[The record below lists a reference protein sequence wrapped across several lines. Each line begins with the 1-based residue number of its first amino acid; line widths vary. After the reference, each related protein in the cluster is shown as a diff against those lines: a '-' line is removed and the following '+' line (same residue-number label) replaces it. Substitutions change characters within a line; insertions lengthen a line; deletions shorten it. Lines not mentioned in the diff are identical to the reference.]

1 MRKILF
7 SLVAVLFA
15 ITAVGQGGGNNT
27 TKVTIDGLTY
37 EVWSSSEHTAVVYAA
52 NTTITSAVIQP
63 TVTIGGTSYT
73 VTRIEG
79 SPNNVSQNGFKNCT
93 QLTSITIPEGVERI
107 GTSSFANCDALDSI
121 CFPASLECFS
131 ANSFYHCDVL
141 RSVRFLGSEAP
152 IFGCGDY
159 QAAEG
164 EEMIYTFDDCPLINT
179 LHLPFGATGYEPILH
194 FFMNINSGSGNNSGN
209 GNGGDSGNEGG
220 SGSGESNFV
229 IDGEYTIQDGEII
242 VVPENVGV
250 INNGKLTI
258 EDGGQLVLG
267 KDMTGEGGTDA
278 MAGQGVSNLLMGSNG
293 AGKWSFIG
301 APFNGYK
308 LAALDSVPGDVA
320 VSLWNY
326 SNGTWGTDWPT
337 IAADVTRAEGFL
349 VYPFSYNGDLK
360 FSTKPADEGYEDE
373 KYSVN
378 NGDFEVV
385 KNAVNVEGGNWT
397 ALANPYTFNLD
408 VATFLADQQGIA
420 PYNDI
425 QGGVVYTYNGAV
437 WKIRTDSLE
446 VTDGFMLNFTSA
458 GEKTISFKESQ
469 GRYKFYT
476 QAKSTA
482 AREFVTLTMFDGEID
497 VDVMFAH
504 NEEAEQGYDIFD
516 ANKMFT
522 TTGVAEPYFVTDGIA
537 LVKEEAKELPY
548 YATMNVRT
556 AEAKNVKFVAK
567 NIPEGLAVS
576 IIDGEEVVEMIEGA
590 EYATEVLAG
599 ENANRFKVL
608 VKKNVG
614 LADVKELD
622 VTIANS
628 NRYISI
634 STQEDV
640 KVEVYNTL
648 GQKVYETTE
657 TNFELNGVASG
668 AYVVKVQGAKAAKSQ
683 KIIVE

>member
-1 MRKILF
+1 MRKLLL

-15 ITAVGQGGGNNT
+15 ATAVGAT
-27 TKVTIDGLTY
+27 VTINGVTY
-37 EVWSSSEHTAVVYAA
+37 ETMNNGEACAYAA
-52 NTTITSAVIQP
+52 NTSITSAEVLAQ
-63 TVTIGGTSYT
+63 VTINGNVYN
-73 VTRIEG
+73 VTRIGSYNGIQEG
-79 SPNNVSQNGFKNCT
+79 FENCT
-93 QLTSITIPEGVERI
+93 NLSEIILPEGIKQIYNRAF
-107 GTSSFANCDALDSI
+107 SDCDALDSI
-121 CFPASLECFS
+121 ALPASLECF
-131 ANSFYHCDVL
+131 ATNAFHGCNNL
-141 RSVRFLGSEAP
+141 RVVNFLGADAP
-152 IFGCGDY
+152 VFGCGNYSITNPTQEDVLY
-159 QAAEG
+159 AF
-164 EEMIYTFDDCPLINT
+164 TNCPLINT
-179 LHLPFGATGYEPILH
+179 LYLPFEADMDGYHPILH
-194 FFMNINSGSGNNSGN
+194 FFANIGIENNQG
-209 GNGGDSGNEGG
+209 GNEGG
-220 SGSGESNFV
+220 SGTSNFV
-229 IDGEYTIQDGEII
+229 INEGETVTIENGEII
-242 VVPENVGV
+242 IIPESAGV
-250 INNGKLTI
+250 INNGNLVI

-293 AGKWSFIG
+293 VRKWSFLG

-308 LAALDSVPGDVA
+308 LAALDPVQGDVA

-326 SNGTWGTDWPT
+326 NNGTWGTDWPT

-349 VYPFSYNGDLK
+349 VYPFEYDGDLK

-373 KYSVN
+373 KYSIN
-378 NGDFEVV
+378 NGNFEVD
-385 KNAVNVEGGNWT
+385 KNAVNVSDGNWT

-408 VATFLADQQGIA
+408 VPTFLSDQQG
-420 PYNDI
+420 I

-437 WKIRTDSLE
+437 WKTQADSLE

-458 GEKTISFKESQ
+458 GPKTISFKESQ
-469 GRYKFYT
+469 GRYKFY

-504 NEEAEQGYDIFD
+504 NEDAEQGYDIFD
-516 ANKMFT
+516 ANKLFT

-548 YATMNVRT
+548 YATMNVRS

-576 IIDGEEVVEMIEGA
+576 IIDGEEVVEMVEGA

-608 VKKNVG
+608 IKKNVG
-614 LADVKELD
+614 LADVAELD

-668 AYVVKVQGAKAAKSQ
+668 AYVVKAYNNKASKTQ

>member
-15 ITAVGQGGGNNT
+15 ITAVGAT
-27 TKVTIDGLTY
+27 RTINGVTY
-37 EVWSSSEHTAVVYAA
+37 ETMSNGEACAYAA
-52 NTTITSAVIQP
+52 NTSITSAEVLAQVEINGVVYN
-63 TVTIGGTSYT
+63 VTKIGSYNYNQ
-73 VTRIEG
+73 E
-79 SPNNVSQNGFKNCT
+79 GFKNCT
-93 QLTSITIPEGVERI
+93 QLSEVILHEGLKTIA
-107 GTSSFANCDALDSI
+107 SQAFANCSSLTSMT
-121 CFPASLECFS
+121 FPASMETFS
-131 ANSFYHCDVL
+131 ANSFYNCDALVE
-141 RSVRFLGSEAP
+141 VTFLGQTAP
-152 IFGCGDY
+152 TFGYGTQYGGIEYAFANC
-159 QAAEG
+159 AN
-164 EEMIYTFDDCPLINT
+164 IST
-179 LHLPFGATGYEPILH
+179 LYLPFGATGYEPILH
-194 FFMNINSGSGNNSGN
+194 FFSHIQNGQGSGGT
-209 GNGGDSGNEGG
+209 GDGDNVTE
-220 SGSGESNFV
+220 GESNLV

-250 INNGKLTI
+250 VNNGKLTI

-267 KDMTGEGGTDA
+267 KDMTGEGGTEA
-278 MAGQGVSNLLMGSNG
+278 MAGQGVSGLLMGSNG

-373 KYSVN
+373 KYDIN

-385 KNAVNVEGGNWT
+385 KNAVNVANGNWT

-408 VATFLADQQGIA
+408 VPTFLSNQQG
-420 PYNDI
+420 I

-437 WKIRTDSLE
+437 WKPRTDSLE

-548 YATMNVRT
+548 YATMNVRS
-556 AEAKNVKFVAK
+556 EDAKNVKFVAK

-668 AYVVKVQGAKAAKSQ
+668 AYVVKAYNNNASKTQ
-683 KIIVE
+683 KIVVE

>member
-15 ITAVGQGGGNNT
+15 ITAVGQVEQS
-27 TKVTIDGLTY
+27 VTIGNVKYTVQYYILGNT
-37 EVWSSSEHTAVVYAA
+37 SSELVAGASA
-52 NTTITSAVIQP
+52 INRDITSANILGS
-63 TVTIGGTSYT
+63 VTIGNQEYDVVVAG
-73 VTRIEG
+73 
-79 SPNNVSQNGFKNCT
+79 QGFLYCDALSDLTINDGVRKINSAAFGYCT
-93 QLTSITIPEGVERI
+93 
-107 GTSSFANCDALDSI
+107 ALDSI
-121 CFPASLECFS
+121 TFPASLECLSTTCFS
-131 ANSFYHCDVL
+131 GCTSL
-141 RSVRFLGSEAP
+141 RVVTCLGTEAP
-152 IFGCGDY
+152 IFGCGDISDVSY
-159 QAAEG
+159 VEN
-164 EEMIYTFDDCPLINT
+164 TFSYCPVIST
-179 LHLPFGATGYEPILH
+179 LYLPFGANIDSYNPILH
-194 FFMNINSGSGNNSGN
+194 FFANIGIGNQGGN
-209 GNGGDSGNEGG
+209 QGGNEDENEGG
-220 SGSGESNFV
+220 NQGGGTGITNFV
-229 IDGEYTIQDGEII
+229 INEGETVTINNNEII
-242 VVPENVGV
+242 IIPESAGV
-250 INNGKLTI
+250 INNGNLTI

-267 KDMTGEGGTDA
+267 KDMTGEGGTEA
-278 MAGQGVSNLLMGSNG
+278 MAGQGVSGLLMGSNG
-293 AGKWSFIG
+293 AGKWSFLG

-308 LAALDSVPGDVA
+308 LAALDPVEGDVA

-360 FSTKPADEGYEDE
+360 FSTKPADEGYQDE
-373 KYSVN
+373 KYSIN

-385 KNAVNVEGGNWT
+385 KNAVNVEGGKWT

-408 VATFLADQQGIA
+408 VATFLADQQGI
-420 PYNDI
+420 

-437 WKIRTDSLE
+437 WKTRTDSLE

-516 ANKMFT
+516 ANKLFA

-548 YATMNVRT
+548 YATMNVRSDD
-556 AEAKNVKFVAK
+556 AKNVKFVAK

-614 LADVKELD
+614 IADVEELD
-622 VTIANS
+622 VTITNN
-628 NRYISI
+628 NRQVNI
-634 STQEDV
+634 TADKAV
-640 KVEVYNTL
+640 RTEVYNIL

-668 AYVVKVQGAKAAKSQ
+668 AYVVKVYNNNASKTQ
-683 KIIVE
+683 KIVVE